1 MWQFDLNNLQLLF
14 FKLFFRMKSKNTP
27 NFHWR
32 KCFTWSKGG
41 RVILILRSQNTVSI
55 FTVEWKKLKLW
66 KWQNETVVFAPP
78 WLTFTSQNMNDVSV
92 DSNLHFSLV
101 YFIFGQCCLNYLSAR
116 WNLIF
121 AKLLLLL
128 KSNFWRLQNSATS
141 LGYLSKETVA
151 YYIIASCRHI
161 GTWGGMK
168 GMFLPCTVWT
178 SFELHHWKIY
188 SSIFLQNQSVSNS
201 RD

>member
-1 MWQFDLNNLQLLF
+1 MTWTTYSYCFSNCFSEWKVKILLIFIEENASLGLREEESFWFWGLKIPLVFLQLNEKNSNFGNGKMKQLF
-14 FKLFFRMKSKNTP
+14 LP
-27 NFHWR
+27 
-32 KCFTWSKGG
+32 
-41 RVILILRSQNTVSI
+41 
-55 FTVEWKKLKLW
+55 
-66 KWQNETVVFAPP
+66 PP

-101 YFIFGQCCLNYLSAR
+101 YFIFGQCCLNYLRAR